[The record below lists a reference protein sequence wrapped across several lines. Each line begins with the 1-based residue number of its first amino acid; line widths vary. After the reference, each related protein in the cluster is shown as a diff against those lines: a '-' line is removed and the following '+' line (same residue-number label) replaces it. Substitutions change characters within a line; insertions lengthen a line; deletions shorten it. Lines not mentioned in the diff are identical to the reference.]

1 MAARRTVA
9 VAGPANTNFQT
20 VQGGFVHWWDE
31 WILDTDLTGATI
43 TMQLRLTDDV
53 TETPRTLTTAAAD
66 WNGTGGG
73 LAFTTGLNAPATP
86 ARTGNDDTEIAI
98 HIPSDFA
105 GAANSPAVY
114 YLLIVQPAGGVATV
128 YKSGK
133 IEYTWR
139 VER

>member
-1 MAARRTVA
+1 MATRSATA
-9 VAGPANTNFQT
+9 TAGPANVNFRT

-31 WILDTDLTGATI
+31 WILDIDLTGATI
-43 TMQLRLTDDV
+43 TMQLRLTNDV
-53 TETPRTLTTAAAD
+53 TETSRTLTTAAPD

-73 LAFTTGLNAPATP
+73 LAFTPGLNAPTTP
-86 ARTGNDDTEIAI
+86 ARTGGDDTEIAI

-105 GAANSPAVY
+105 GAAKSTAVY
-114 YLLIVQPAGGVATV
+114 YLLIVQPAGGIATA

-133 IEYTWR
+133 IEYTWK